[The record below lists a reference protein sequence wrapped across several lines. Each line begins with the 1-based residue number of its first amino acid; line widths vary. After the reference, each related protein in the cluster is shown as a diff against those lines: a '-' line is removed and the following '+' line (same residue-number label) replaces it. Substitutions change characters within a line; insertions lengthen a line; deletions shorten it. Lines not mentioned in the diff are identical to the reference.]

1 MTDTDANYKGRPFG
15 GVAIICKQIPGL
27 TYHEL
32 ETSCDRLVAV
42 AMCDRAGNIVQVLL
56 NVYMP
61 FYCKTNID
69 EYVATLDIIQAVI
82 DQYAVVAPV
91 KIIGDFNT

>member
-1 MTDTDANYKGRPFG
+1 MLGK
-15 GVAIICKQIPGL
+15 II
-27 TYHEL
+27 
-32 ETSCDRLVAV
+32 
-42 AMCDRAGNIVQVLL
+42 N
-56 NVYMP
+56 YMP